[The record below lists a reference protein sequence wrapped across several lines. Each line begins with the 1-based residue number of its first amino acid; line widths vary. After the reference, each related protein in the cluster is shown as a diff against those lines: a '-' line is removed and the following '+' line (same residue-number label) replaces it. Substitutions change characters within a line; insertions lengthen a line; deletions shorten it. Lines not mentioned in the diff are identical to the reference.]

1 MNPSVCDFL
10 ITAHYK
16 QSLESGSG
24 IYLMQAGQFARRTG
38 DPLSSVWDVGV
49 HLLVMSHLES
59 MRRHVFVPIPL
70 SSPLGLWLVS
80 VSRLV

>member
-16 QSLESGSG
+16 QVLESGSG
-24 IYLMQAGQFARRTG
+24 IRLMQAGQFAQSTG
-38 DPLSSVWDVGV
+38 GPLSSVWDVGV

-59 MRRHVFVPIPL
+59 MRRHVFVPIT
-70 SSPLGLWLVS
+70 PLGPWLVS